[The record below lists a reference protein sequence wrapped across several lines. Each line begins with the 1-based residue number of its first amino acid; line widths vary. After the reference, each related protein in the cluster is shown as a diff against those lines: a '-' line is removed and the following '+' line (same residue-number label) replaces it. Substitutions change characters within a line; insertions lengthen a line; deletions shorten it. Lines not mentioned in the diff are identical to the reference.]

1 MTMQREPRL
10 QLVQLTEEDVKH
22 SSTLDP
28 EDAGKWCFIVQGCLM
43 GFFDTR
49 EEAETRLLN

>member
-1 MTMQREPRL
+1 MQREPRL
-10 QLVQLTEEDVKH
+10 QLVQLTEEDVRR

-28 EDAGKWCFIVQGCLM
+28 EDAGKWCFIVQGCIM